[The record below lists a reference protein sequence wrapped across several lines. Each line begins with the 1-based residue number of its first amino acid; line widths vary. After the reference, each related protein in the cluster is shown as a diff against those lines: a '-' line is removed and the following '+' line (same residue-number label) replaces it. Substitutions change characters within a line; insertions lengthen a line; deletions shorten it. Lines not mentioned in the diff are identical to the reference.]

1 MQYSHKLDRLKFGLE
16 SKFRRAAKYVAPSL
30 SRKLCENKVKALY
43 ETRTAE
49 DSFGNR
55 LRGDLIKR
63 FLAEAGHN
71 PDADAP
77 YKNVLGLAGGKTE
90 YDTKLSTSGAALG
103 CPE

>member
-1 MQYSHKLDRLKFGLE
+1 MQYRYKLDRLKFSLE
-16 SKFRRAAKYVAPSL
+16 NKFRRAAKYVAPPL
-30 SRKLCENKVKALY
+30 YRKLCENKVKTLY
-43 ETRTAE
+43 ETRSAE
-49 DSFGNR
+49 DGFGNR

-77 YKNVLGLAGGKTE
+77 YKNILGLEGGKTE
-90 YDTKLSTSGAALG
+90 YDTKLPTSGAVLG